1 MGKKTK
7 PKNQEELERYYE
19 KIKKRNK
26 MSKEDSKE
34 TIEMLGGKQVL
45 QDYAD
50 GLEQYATIISSILI
64 LEGLSPDETTDKMF
78 LFRKMIKDMRNGK
91 TWMFSHE
98 GVSNLYENKLA
109 TEKY

>member
-91 TWMFSHE
+91 TWMFSYE